1 MISVALFTVALLC
14 PLAGASIGIAV
25 RGRLPEHHLARDA
38 TDVIKL
44 AMGLMA
50 TLVALTLG
58 LLIQSANRY
67 RATIE
72 TEYKQI
78 LAGIVHLDEYLQA
91 YGPEANAVRQRVR
104 QVAILSFQERWPG
117 EDFGPVE
124 PFPDSGRSRYT
135 EIQREIV
142 ALHPADT
149 AQTWFQSQALQIT
162 NRIADLRWLVVSQQT
177 AHAPLLPV
185 LCLIFLA
192 SIAIFGSFTLY
203 VRPNATVVTVISLSA
218 LAIAGAIFLIVELN
232 NPFQGLLHISS
243 QAAHEVA
250 QTLGH

>member
-1 MISVALFTVALLC
+1 MISVALFAVALLC
-14 PLAGASIGIAV
+14 PLAGASIGVAV

-67 RATIE
+67 RSTIE

-91 YGPEANAVRQRVR
+91 YGPEANAIREHVR
-104 QVAILSFQERWPG
+104 QVAIVSFQERWPG
-117 EDFGPVE
+117 EDFGPTTPMPE
-124 PFPDSGRSRYT
+124 RTRYT
-135 EIQREIV
+135 EIQRQIV
-142 ALHPADT
+142 ALQPADA
-149 AQTWFQSQALQIT
+149 AQRWFQAQALQIT
-162 NRIADLRWLVVSQQT
+162 NRISDLRWLVVSQQS

-185 LCLIFLA
+185 FCLIFLA

-203 VRPNATVVTVISLSA
+203 VKPNATVVTVISLSA
-218 LAIAGAIFLIVELN
+218 LAIAGSTFLIVELN

-250 QTLGH
+250 RTLGQ